1 MNPET
6 VTVLIGIVMV
16 IGVIGALVPALPDL
30 VMMWVAGLVYGLVVG
45 WGTWGPWLFG
55 LMTLAALGGLL
66 AEVWVSSAG
75 ARLGGASGWAILSGL
90 VLGLAGLVFFS
101 VVGAIVGMLAGTF
114 LAEYLRLR
122 DVRQA
127 SRSTVG
133 MALGCGASVG
143 VKFGLAVVMAVAWGL
158 WVALR

>member
-1 MNPET
+1 MNSET

-16 IGVIGALVPALPDL
+16 IGVIGALVPAIPDL

-45 WGTWGPWLFG
+45 WGVWGPWLFG
-55 LMTLAALGGLL
+55 LMTLTALGGLL

-75 ARLGGASGWAILSGL
+75 ARLGGASGWAILGGL

-101 VVGAIVGMLAGTF
+101 VVGAVIGLLAGTF

-143 VKFGLAVVMAVAWGL
+143 VKFSLAVVMAVAWGL